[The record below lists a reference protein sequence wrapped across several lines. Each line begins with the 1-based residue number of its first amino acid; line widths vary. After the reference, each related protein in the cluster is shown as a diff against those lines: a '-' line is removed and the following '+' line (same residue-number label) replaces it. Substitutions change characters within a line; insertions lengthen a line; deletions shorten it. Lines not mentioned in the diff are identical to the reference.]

1 MCEKSDNVKGGVIL
15 KHWSLWF
22 VIKIK
27 KISVRK
33 SKTSKNCNSLFFDS
47 PLKNVTQEKNN
58 LNQRKKEL
66 TNFLLQTNLKG
77 LLITFVEVFETI
89 PHFEKH

>member
-1 MCEKSDNVKGGVIL
+1 MIL
-15 KHWSLWF
+15 KHWSVWL

-47 PLKNVTQEKNN
+47 PLKNVTQGKNN
-58 LNQRKKEL
+58 LNQGKKE
-66 TNFLLQTNLKG
+66 QTHFFVAKNLKG
-77 LLITFVEVFETI
+77 LLIKFVEVFETI